1 MAGKSASSKDP
12 LTKLILWIIDGL
24 DRTIFLGIRIQ
35 VPKRY
40 LSPLGFL
47 GMLTTTTFIILGVT
61 GGFLLYY
68 YVPTLSGAF
77 DSVKQI
83 EEAIP
88 YGFMMRNI
96 HYHASN
102 AMVFLAVLHLYYQYF
117 SGRYKIRNEMLW
129 VTGVILGT
137 VTVVEAYTGYD
148 LIFNDRAILAI
159 NIGSSLTNAS
169 PVIGPLLQASILGT
183 GFSEIIIRFY
193 ALHVFILPIAMLVIM
208 LFHFPRNLVFDIPMN
223 LAIAGSILMLGGLF
237 PVDLGVKFNPDVP
250 PPITVPEWY
259 VSAPYAFIRTGYEKF
274 TTGGLLPALF
284 ILMFLVVPFIDKA
297 RKFSW
302 ADRPFF
308 TALGIASIAQI
319 AVTTTWGFWIS
330 PDITLPLIDRLF
342 IDPNLFFS
350 AMILIT
356 LVCFGLTYT
365 FLKYIKIQAEIARR
379 KNIRPQAAFTLA
391 LSRKWVNI
399 VILALVAFQV
409 VLNIMA
415 QQAYEAGFQNLSLFH
430 AGTILMSFSII
441 IHLYRY
447 GIQLPREIQAVTT
460 TPVQPR

>member
-208 LFHFPRNLVFDIPMN
+208 LFHFPRNLV
-223 LAIAGSILMLGGLF
+223 
-237 PVDLGVKFNPDVP
+237 
-250 PPITVPEWY
+250 
-259 VSAPYAFIRTGYEKF
+259 
-274 TTGGLLPALF
+274 
-284 ILMFLVVPFIDKA
+284 
-297 RKFSW
+297 
-302 ADRPFF
+302 
-308 TALGIASIAQI
+308 
-319 AVTTTWGFWIS
+319 
-330 PDITLPLIDRLF
+330 
-342 IDPNLFFS
+342 
-350 AMILIT
+350 
-356 LVCFGLTYT
+356 
-365 FLKYIKIQAEIARR
+365 
-379 KNIRPQAAFTLA
+379 
-391 LSRKWVNI
+391 
-399 VILALVAFQV
+399 
-409 VLNIMA
+409 
-415 QQAYEAGFQNLSLFH
+415 
-430 AGTILMSFSII
+430 
-441 IHLYRY
+441 
-447 GIQLPREIQAVTT
+447 
-460 TPVQPR
+460 